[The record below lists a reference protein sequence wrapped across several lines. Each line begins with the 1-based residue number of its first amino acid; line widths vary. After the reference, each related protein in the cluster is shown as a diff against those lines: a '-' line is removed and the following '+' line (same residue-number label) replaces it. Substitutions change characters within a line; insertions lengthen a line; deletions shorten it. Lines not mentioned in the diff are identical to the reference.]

1 MDIDTETTGAEVTFT
16 PEEQAY
22 IDSRGEADKPE
33 AGEETAEVKPSEPS
47 SEADQ
52 TAAGPDDDKKNSMVP
67 HAALHE
73 QRERRK
79 AAENRARQLEIENAR
94 FKERFAIIDRL
105 NEGQKAEAKTTPNAT
120 EDLFGAVDH
129 TVKSVE
135 SIVQRLDQQETERRE
150 LAKQS
155 QLVGAYREDASRFEK
170 DTPDFRDAYN
180 YLLTTRI
187 SELQAFG
194 YDDSAIRQTLESEE
208 IQIAQMAFQRGTSP
222 AETIYKLAQGRGY
235 SKKPPATDEA
245 KKEAAAKLDTIERG
259 QAQHKSLSPT
269 GGSQGDVDMTAE
281 RLIALPLN
289 EFEEWCN
296 KNPAKAKRLMG
307 A

>member
-22 IDSRGEADKPE
+22 IDSQGEV
-33 AGEETAEVKPSEPS
+33 GEPKSGETAEVKPAEPS
-47 SEADQ
+47 QESDQ
-52 TAAGPDDDKKNSMVP
+52 NAGSDDDKKNSMVP

-105 NEGQKAEAKTTPNAT
+105 NAGQKDEPKAPPTAT
-120 EDLFGAVDH
+120 DDLFGAVDH
-129 TVKSVE
+129 TAKSVE
-135 SIVQRLDQQETERRE
+135 SIVQRLEQQETEKRE

-180 YLLTTRI
+180 YLLSTRMN
-187 SELQAFG
+187 ELQAFG
-194 YDDSAIRQTLESEE
+194 YDDSTIRQTLETEE

-235 SKKPPATDEA
+235 AKKPPATEEA

-281 RLIALPLN
+281 RLLAMPLN
-289 EFEEWCN
+289 EFEEWCS
-296 KNPAKAKRLMG
+296 KNPSKAKRLMG